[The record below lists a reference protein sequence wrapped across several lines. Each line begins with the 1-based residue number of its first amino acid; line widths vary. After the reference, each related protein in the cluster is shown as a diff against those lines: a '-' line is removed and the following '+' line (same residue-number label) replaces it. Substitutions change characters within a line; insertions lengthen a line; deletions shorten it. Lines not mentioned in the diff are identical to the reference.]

1 MTAERQNTLRTPA
14 PKPGVPQWK
23 TGKPDAMLA
32 AAVDQA
38 RRELESITP
47 ADTIGEHLGAKREE
61 DRVVTHL
68 FASRLAGYVG
78 WQWFAVLTRNSRSK
92 VVTVSEIGLLPSDD
106 SVLAPPWVPWSER
119 VRPEDVAAMQAEES
133 AAAGETG
140 GAENSGTETSGADE
154 DTDQAAVAAGDAEAD
169 DGEAVASGA
178 TVADA
183 GEDAAAPSDAA
194 GDSDKED
201 TDEDDA
207 E

>member
-38 RRELESITP
+38 RRELETITP
-47 ADTIGEHLGAKREE
+47 AGTIGEHLGAKREE

-92 VVTVSEIGLLPSDD
+92 VVTVSEIGLLPSED

-119 VRPEDVAAMQAEES
+119 VRPEDVAAMQAEDE
-133 AAAGETG
+133 AAAGEAG
-140 GAENSGTETSGADE
+140 GAEHSGTEDSGQGDDAD
-154 DTDQAAVAAGDAEAD
+154 QVAVAAGDAVPD
-169 DGEAVASGA
+169 DGEAAASEES
-178 TVADA
+178 VADA
-183 GEDAAAPSDAA
+183 GEAA
-194 GDSDKED
+194 GESDE
-201 TDEDDA
+201 EDA
-207 E
+207 EEDATE

>member
-38 RRELESITP
+38 RRELETITP
-47 ADTIGEHLGAKREE
+47 AGTIGEHLGAKREE

-92 VVTVSEIGLLPSDD
+92 VVTVSEIGLLPSED

-119 VRPEDVAAMQAEES
+119 VRPEDVAAMQAEEET
-133 AAAGETG
+133 AAGEAG
-140 GAENSGTETSGADE
+140 GAEHSGTEDSGQGDDAD
-154 DTDQAAVAAGDAEAD
+154 QVAVAAADAVLDE
-169 DGEAVASGA
+169 GEAAASEGS
-178 TVADA
+178 VADA
-183 GEDAAAPSDAA
+183 GEAA
-194 GDSDKED
+194 GDSDVE
-201 TDEDDA
+201 DA
-207 E
+207 EEDAAE

>member
-38 RRELESITP
+38 RRELETITP
-47 ADTIGEHLGAKREE
+47 AGTIGEHLGAKREE

-68 FASRLAGYVG
+68 FDSRLAGYGG

-119 VRPEDVAAMQAEES
+119 VRPEDVAAMQAEEA
-133 AAAGETG
+133 AAAGE
-140 GAENSGTETSGADE
+140 APE
-154 DTDQAAVAAGDAEAD
+154 QGDAEAEPAAED
-169 DGEAVASGA
+169 DGAGSDAAPAPEETDPAEPE
-178 TVADA
+178 DA
-183 GEDAAAPSDAA
+183 GEDEASDA
-194 GDSDKED
+194 E
-201 TDEDDA
+201 
-207 E
+207 

>member
-38 RRELESITP
+38 RRELETITP
-47 ADTIGEHLGAKREE
+47 AGTIGEHLGAKREE

-92 VVTVSEIGLLPSDD
+92 VVTVSEIGLLPSED

-119 VRPEDVAAMQAEES
+119 VRPEDVAAMQAEE
-133 AAAGETG
+133 AGGAGEAG
-140 GAENSGTETSGADE
+140 GAENSGTEDSGQGDDAD
-154 DTDQAAVAAGDAEAD
+154 QVAVAAADTVPD
-169 DGEAVASGA
+169 DGEAAASEGS
-178 TVADA
+178 VADA
-183 GEDAAAPSDAA
+183 GEAA
-194 GDSDKED
+194 GDPDVE
-201 TDEDDA
+201 DA
-207 E
+207 EEDATE

>member
-38 RRELESITP
+38 RRELETITP
-47 ADTIGEHLGAKREE
+47 AGTIGEHLGAKREE

-92 VVTVSEIGLLPSDD
+92 VVTVSEIGLLPSED

-119 VRPEDVAAMQAEES
+119 VRPEDVAAMQAEE
-133 AAAGETG
+133 AG
-140 GAENSGTETSGADE
+140 GAENSGTEDSGQGDDADQVAGAAA
-154 DTDQAAVAAGDAEAD
+154 DTVPD
-169 DGEAVASGA
+169 DGEAAASEGS
-178 TVADA
+178 VADA
-183 GEDAAAPSDAA
+183 GEAA
-194 GDSDKED
+194 GDPDVE
-201 TDEDDA
+201 DA
-207 E
+207 EEDATE

>member
-38 RRELESITP
+38 RRELETITP
-47 ADTIGEHLGAKREE
+47 ADSIGEHLGAKREE

-140 GAENSGTETSGADE
+140 GTEKS
-154 DTDQAAVAAGDAEAD
+154 D
-169 DGEAVASGA
+169 DGEAAASGA

-183 GEDAAAPSDAA
+183 DEDSVEDAAAPSDAA
-194 GDSDKED
+194 GDSAEED
-201 TDEDDA
+201 VEEDAEEDDA

>member
-1 MTAERQNTLRTPA
+1 MTAERQNTLRTTA

-38 RRELESITP
+38 RRELETITP
-47 ADTIGEHLGAKREE
+47 AGTIGDHLGAKREE

-119 VRPEDVAAMQAEES
+119 VRPEDVEAMQAGEAE
-133 AAAGETG
+133 AAGETG
-140 GAENSGTETSGADE
+140 GTEKS
-154 DTDQAAVAAGDAEAD
+154 D
-169 DGEAVASGA
+169 DGEAASGA

-183 GEDAAAPSDAA
+183 DENSVEDAAAPSDAD
-194 GDSDKED
+194 GDSAEED
-201 TDEDDA
+201 VEEDAEEDDT

>member
-38 RRELESITP
+38 RRELETITP
-47 ADTIGEHLGAKREE
+47 AGTIGEHLGVKREE

-92 VVTVSEIGLLPSDD
+92 VVTVSEIGLLPSED

-119 VRPEDVAAMQAEES
+119 VRPEDVAAMQAEEET
-133 AAAGETG
+133 AAGEAG
-140 GAENSGTETSGADE
+140 GAEHSGAEHPGTEDFGQGDDAD
-154 DTDQAAVAAGDAEAD
+154 QVAVAAADTVPD
-169 DGEAVASGA
+169 DGEAAASEGS
-178 TVADA
+178 VADVEDA
-183 GEDAAAPSDAA
+183 EEDAA
-194 GDSDKED
+194 E
-201 TDEDDA
+201 
-207 E
+207 

>member
-38 RRELESITP
+38 RRELETITP

-61 DRVVTHL
+61 DRVVTQL
-68 FASRLAGYVG
+68 FASRLTGYVG

-119 VRPEDVAAMQAEES
+119 VRPEDVAAMQAEEA
-133 AAAGETG
+133 AAAGDVPEQ
-140 GAENSGTETSGADE
+140 N
-154 DTDQAAVAAGDAEAD
+154 
-169 DGEAVASGA
+169 DGEADPEMEG
-178 TVADA
+178 DEA
-183 GEDAAAPSDAA
+183 GSDATDA
-194 GDSDKED
+194 SEASESAD
-201 TDEDDA
+201 TDEVGASDS

>member
-38 RRELESITP
+38 RRELETITP
-47 ADTIGEHLGAKREE
+47 AGTIGEHLGAKREE

-92 VVTVSEIGLLPSDD
+92 VVTVSEIGLLPSED

-119 VRPEDVAAMQAEES
+119 VRPEDVAAMQAEDE
-133 AAAGETG
+133 AAAGEAG
-140 GAENSGTETSGADE
+140 GAEHSGTEDSGQGDDAD
-154 DTDQAAVAAGDAEAD
+154 QVAVAAGDAVPD
-169 DGEAVASGA
+169 DGEAAASEES
-178 TVADA
+178 VADA
-183 GEDAAAPSDAA
+183 GEAAGESDEEDAEEDAA
-194 GDSDKED
+194 E
-201 TDEDDA
+201 
-207 E
+207 

>member
-38 RRELESITP
+38 RRELETITP
-47 ADTIGEHLGAKREE
+47 AGTIGEHLGAKREE

-92 VVTVSEIGLLPSDD
+92 VVTVSEIGLLPSED

-119 VRPEDVAAMQAEES
+119 VRPEDVAAMQAEDET
-133 AAAGETG
+133 ATGEAG
-140 GAENSGTETSGADE
+140 GAEHSGTEDSGQGDDAD
-154 DTDQAAVAAGDAEAD
+154 QVAVAAGDAVPD
-169 DGEAVASGA
+169 DGEAAASEES
-178 TVADA
+178 VADA
-183 GEDAAAPSDAA
+183 GEAAGESDEEDAEEDAA
-194 GDSDKED
+194 E
-201 TDEDDA
+201 
-207 E
+207 

>member
-38 RRELESITP
+38 RRELETITP
-47 ADTIGEHLGAKREE
+47 AGTIGEHLGAKREE

-106 SVLAPPWVPWSER
+106 AVLAPPWVPWSER
-119 VRPEDVAAMQAEES
+119 VRPEDVEALQAEE
-133 AAAGETG
+133 AEAAGAADAGNPAPAEDAVPSEDAGSTDDA
-140 GAENSGTETSGADE
+140 GAPLADGA
-154 DTDQAAVAAGDAEAD
+154 
-169 DGEAVASGA
+169 ASGA
-178 TVADA
+178 
-183 GEDAAAPSDAA
+183 EEAAVESAEAIGGSEQDYA
-194 GDSDKED
+194 
-201 TDEDDA
+201 DDA
-207 E
+207 EDADEATP

>member
-38 RRELESITP
+38 RRELETITP
-47 ADTIGEHLGAKREE
+47 AGTIGEHLGAKREE

-92 VVTVSEIGLLPSDD
+92 VVTVSEIGLLPSED

-119 VRPEDVAAMQAEES
+119 VRPEDVAAMQAEE
-133 AAAGETG
+133 AG
-140 GAENSGTETSGADE
+140 GAEHSGTEDSGQGDDAD
-154 DTDQAAVAAGDAEAD
+154 QVAVAAGDAVPD
-169 DGEAVASGA
+169 DGEAAASEES
-178 TVADA
+178 VADA
-183 GEDAAAPSDAA
+183 GEAA
-194 GDSDKED
+194 GDSDE
-201 TDEDDA
+201 EDA
-207 E
+207 EEDAAE

>member
-38 RRELESITP
+38 RRELETITP
-47 ADTIGEHLGAKREE
+47 AGTIGEHLGAKREE

-92 VVTVSEIGLLPSDD
+92 VVTVSEIGLLPSED

-119 VRPEDVAAMQAEES
+119 VRPEDVAAMQAEE
-133 AAAGETG
+133 AG
-140 GAENSGTETSGADE
+140 GAEHSGTEDSGQGDDAD
-154 DTDQAAVAAGDAEAD
+154 QVAVAAGDAVPD
-169 DGEAVASGA
+169 DGEAAGSEGS
-178 TVADA
+178 VADA
-183 GEDAAAPSDAA
+183 GEAA
-194 GDSDKED
+194 GDP
-201 TDEDDA
+201 DEEDA
-207 E
+207 EEDATE